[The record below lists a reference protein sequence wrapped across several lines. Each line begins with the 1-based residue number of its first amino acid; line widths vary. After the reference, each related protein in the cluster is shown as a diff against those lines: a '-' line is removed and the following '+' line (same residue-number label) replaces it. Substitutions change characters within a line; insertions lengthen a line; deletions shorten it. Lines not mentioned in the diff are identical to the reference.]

1 MIKHCFLFALVASA
15 PAAAQVTPRPTAS
28 ATPVGVAAKPT
39 AAARTILF
47 IGNSFTQ
54 GALSPVRNY
63 RAGSVTDLTGRGI
76 GGVPALFK
84 LFAEQAGVNFKVSSV
99 TQGGSTL
106 GLHLA
111 ERRSLW
117 DRRWDVVVLQDFSTF
132 TRERPGDATSH
143 VRDAGAI
150 ATALTRANPRV
161 QVELMATWSRADLV
175 YRPGSR
181 WTGTPIDRMALDL
194 RQGSDAAR
202 RGSRDI
208 DGVIPVGQAW
218 NLAFATKI
226 ADPNPYD
233 GIAFGQLNLWSYD
246 HYHAS
251 VAGYYLEAL
260 VVFGKVT
267 GLDPRRLGE
276 NERAADELGLS
287 GAQAKALQQIA
298 WETLSA
304 ER

>member
-1 MIKHCFLFALVASA
+1 MIKRCLLFALVASA
-15 PAAAQVTPRPTAS
+15 PAAAQVAPRPAAS
-28 ATPVGVAAKPT
+28 ATPVGAAAQST
-39 AAARTILF
+39 AAARSILF

-106 GLHLA
+106 GLHLT

-132 TRERPGDATSH
+132 TRERPGDPASH

-181 WTGTPIDRMALDL
+181 WTGMPIDRMALDL

-208 DGVIPVGQAW
+208 DGVVPVGQAW
-218 NLAFATKI
+218 NRAFATKI

-267 GLDPRRLGE
+267 GVDPRRLGE